1 MNNYQLK
8 QIQEVINLLGF
19 IDCASESS
27 ENNRDEAKEIL
38 QKILDD

>member
-19 IDCASESS
+19 IDCSS
-27 ENNRDEAKEIL
+27 PSAENNRDEAREIL
-38 QKILDD
+38 EKLIDE